1 MRYWAYLVAKL
12 AAVFAV
18 LRGIWLA
25 MNALLP
31 EPEIFFYTRLP
42 RFPNDLPWTAAL
54 LVFWLLGL
62 ALAYLAVWD
71 SRRRCRVCLRRLRM
85 PVESGSWSRAT
96 LFNPPRVTSICPY
109 GHGTLDVPEVH
120 VSGQNPSEWHA
131 HGDIWRELEELD
143 RPRK

>member
-1 MRYWAYLVAKL
+1 MRYWAFLIAKL
-12 AAVFAV
+12 AAAALL
-18 LRGIWLA
+18 LRGLWLL

-31 EPEIFFYTRLP
+31 EPEIFLYTRLP

-54 LVFWLLGL
+54 LLFWLTGV
-62 ALAYLAVWD
+62 ALVFLAVWD

-85 PVESGSWSRAT
+85 PVESGSWSRAI
-96 LFNPPRVTSICPY
+96 LFSPPRVTSICPY

-120 VSGQNPSEWHA
+120 VSGQNPAEWHA